1 MYAFLAILD
10 MHSLLRTA
18 MWQMPSGDGMPEH
31 GQSLAFL
38 VTLVIFA
45 LVMGLVLKRK
55 ITERFAILWMG
66 IAFALML
73 ASSLGYKYLFK
84 IAHFFGIPYAPSAL
98 FLIAIF
104 GLTLLVIQLFT
115 WVSKL
120 NERSRILAQQLA
132 ILRDELDREM
142 ARNRSARDDDPA
154 VRDDDEP
161 PVKTLAN

>member
-1 MYAFLAILD
+1 MNT
-10 MHSLLRTA
+10 S
-18 MWQMPSGDGMPEH
+18 MPEH

-38 VTLVIFA
+38 VTIVIFA

-73 ASSLGYKYLFK
+73 ASSFGYKYLFR

-142 ARNRSARDDDPA
+142 AKNKEHEAAGGVGHEGDG
-154 VRDDDEP
+154 EP

>member
-1 MYAFLAILD
+1 
-10 MHSLLRTA
+10 MHALMNFA
-18 MWQMPSGDGMPEH
+18 MLQMPSGDGMPEH

-73 ASSLGYKYLFK
+73 ASSLGYKYLFR

-142 ARNRSARDDDPA
+142 ARNRAERDGETD

>member
-1 MYAFLAILD
+1 MYAFLNLALQ
-10 MHSLLRTA
+10 
-18 MWQMPSGDGMPEH
+18 QMPSGDGMPEH

-38 VTLVIFA
+38 VTLVIFG

-73 ASSLGYKYLFK
+73 ASSLGYKYLFR

-120 NERSRILAQQLA
+120 NERSRVLAQQLA
-132 ILRDELDREM
+132 ILRDELDREV
-142 ARNRSARDDDPA
+142 AKNKSARDANNSIAHKDDS
-154 VRDDDEP
+154 EP

>member
-1 MYAFLAILD
+1 MFALANF
-10 MHSLLRTA
+10 A
-18 MWQMPSGDGMPEH
+18 MQMPAGDGMPEH

-73 ASSLGYKYLFK
+73 ASSFGYKYLFR

-132 ILRDELDREM
+132 ILRDELDREI
-142 ARNRSARDDDPA
+142 AKNRSEHEAAGGVGHEGDG
-154 VRDDDEP
+154 EP

>member
-1 MYAFLAILD
+1 
-10 MHSLLRTA
+10 
-18 MWQMPSGDGMPEH
+18 MPEH

-38 VTLVIFA
+38 VTLVIFG

-73 ASSLGYKYLFK
+73 ASSLGYKYLFR

-132 ILRDELDREM
+132 ILRDELDREV
-142 ARNRSARDDDPA
+142 AKNKSARDARVGADESAQQNKKTIAHKDDS
-154 VRDDDEP
+154 EP